1 MARPKKMTPEHD
13 RDFQNMTP
21 EATLTRVVDDY
32 SASTSFQAPYLAKFQ
47 EYYKL
52 YRSFKDKET
61 LREDRSNLFIP
72 YVFHIV
78 ETETPRLVN
87 TLVNTRPFIQT
98 QPLGF
103 PSDQREARAKK
114 MDLLLDY
121 QFQVRIRFV
130 TRLTDVVKTTLMY
143 GTAITRQGWKY
154 EKKDVPIRKPL
165 RIAGLDT
172 GIKEKVYES
181 KVIHDDPFVRNVPL
195 WDFFFDPSAV
205 IIEDECRYCIER
217 EWMDYADVLQL
228 EKSLGV
234 KFKNMSELKDNAR
247 GNASMAS
254 ENPHLSSVG
263 MSGGT
268 QSNRKAIELL
278 HYWTGEWYVIVAN
291 GKFVLLSDESP
302 YDHGQIPYSKWV
314 DTPVPNEFYGI
325 GEIESVEDLQEEL
338 NVTRNQRIDNV
349 ALILN
354 KMFTIVRGAMI
365 DPAQLVTRSGGFIE
379 VDDQNDVQE
388 LKFTDVTGA
397 AYNEEDRIKSDMD
410 RVTGVND
417 TTRGSEGSRRET
429 ATTMSIL
436 ANAGAERFK
445 LKVTLIAYGGMTDMI
460 NQVIRLNQQFLTEER
475 QVMIL
480 GKDSS
485 VTVDTV
491 TLDDILGEW
500 DIIAIGSAIE
510 AAVNTDIQQANITNL
525 YSLLK
530 DNPFVNQEAF
540 LKNILEVFKFKNI
553 NHLIQEQQ
561 PAAPPPETVPPG
573 MEAAQPPLAENAMLN
588 QAMSQTDMEAG
599 QPPNLGG
606 VV

>member
-13 RDFQNMTP
+13 RDFANMTP
-21 EATLTRVVDDY
+21 EATLARVVDDCK
-32 SASTSFQAPYLAKFQ
+32 ASKSFQQPYLTKFE
-47 EYYKL
+47 EYYKM
-52 YRSFKDKET
+52 YRSYKDPDQF
-61 LREDRSNLFIP
+61 REGRSNLFIP

-78 ETETPRLVN
+78 ETETPRIVN
-87 TLVNTRPFIQT
+87 TLVNTRPFVQT
-98 QPLGF
+98 QPLGY
-103 PSDQREARAKK
+103 PADERAARAKK

-130 TRLTDVVKTTLMY
+130 TRLADVAKTALMY
-143 GTAITRQGWKY
+143 GTAITRQGWRY
-154 EKKDVPIRKPL
+154 EKRDVPIRRPVRL
-165 RIAGLDT
+165 AGLDT
-172 GIKEKVYES
+172 GTRERAYES
-181 KVIHDDPFVRNVPL
+181 KVIYDDPFVRNVPL
-195 WDFFFDPSAV
+195 WDFLFDPSSV
-205 IIEDECRYCIER
+205 TIEEARYCAER

-228 EKSLGV
+228 ERSLGV
-234 KFKNMSELKDNAR
+234 KFKNLTELKDSSR
-247 GNASMAS
+247 GNAGMDA

-263 MSGGT
+263 LSGGT
-268 QSNRKAIELL
+268 QSNRKAIEMV
-278 HYWTGEWYVIVAN
+278 HYWTGEWYIIVAN
-291 GKFVLLSDESP
+291 DKFVLLSDESP
-302 YDHGQIPYSKWV
+302 YDHGKIPYSKWI

-349 ALILN
+349 SLIIN

-365 DPAQLVTRSGGFIE
+365 DPQQLITRAGGFIE
-379 VDDQNDVQE
+379 VDDQTDVQE
-388 LKFTDVTGA
+388 LKFTDVTSE

-445 LKVTLIAYGGMTDMI
+445 LKVALIAYGGMTDMI
-460 NQVIRLNQQFLTEER
+460 NQVIRLNQQFLTTER
-475 QVMIL
+475 QAMIL
-480 GKDSS
+480 GKDGA
-485 VTVDTV
+485 VTGDTV

-530 DNPFVNQEAF
+530 DNPFLNQEEF
-540 LKNILEVFKFKNI
+540 VKNILEVFKFKNI
-553 NHLIQEQQ
+553 NHLVQDQQ
-561 PAAPPPETVPPG
+561 PAPPPE
-573 MEAAQPPLAENAMLN
+573 AAPAQAPPLAENAMLN
-588 QAMSQTDMEAG
+588 QAMSQTNMEAG

-606 VV
+606 AV